1 MFTLN
6 FYFIFFLQ
14 NLETLALRNLEV
26 SSTSLVDV
34 CKTMSHVTSLNLVNA
49 LQDSRSDDVLMAI
62 STGMPQLEW
71 LDIAYANVSLSAIRY
86 LLPKEEPPL
95 GGCPELKVLGLFM
108 IECVNVEILKD
119 FIMGL
124 PKLEH
129 LAHVLMS
136 NVLAELTDEEAL
148 IGLKCMDR
156 VVLAE
161 CERGVQD
168 KLRYDILQRAPKFA
182 MTCDISRVELYLK
195 GHTDV
200 SLTELLMPFTKLDTI
215 KLNNLTNRHT
225 GLLTVLESKGHQLKA
240 LHLNEVIE
248 TISLHDII
256 RTCPSLCK
264 FTLKYACGVYTSMNQ
279 EKQVEKTSGI
289 PYLSNLKELTLAR
302 MDVRICSRVMLMAL
316 LVSPYLDKVTLT
328 TIQVMSNDHLM
339 NAYQACFPSV
349 VNNPLTSLRSF
360 HVKHCPNITA
370 APFVR
375 LLAMV
380 DTKLDE
386 LHIEDCNMDD
396 EDVLHEAIENYP
408 RPLNV
413 RVRPINKSH
422 FPGHMGTRLQGPCV
436 KHCHYCAYDRRLSK
450 GY

>member
-1 MFTLN
+1 MFALK

-14 NLETLALRNLEV
+14 NLETLALRSLDV

-34 CKTMSHVTSLNLVNA
+34 CKTMSHMTSLNLFNV
-49 LQDSRSDDVLMAI
+49 LMDSRSDDVLMAI
-62 STGMPQLEW
+62 STCMPQLEW
-71 LDIAYANVSLSAIRY
+71 LDIACANVSLSAIRY
-86 LLPKEEPPL
+86 LLPKEGPPL

-108 IECVNVEILKD
+108 IECINVDILKD

-136 NVLAELTDEEAL
+136 NMLAELTDEEAH
-148 IGLKCMDR
+148 IGLKSMDMFA
-156 VVLAE
+156 LAE
-161 CERGVQD
+161 CQHGIQD
-168 KLRYDILQRAPKFA
+168 KLRYDILQKAPKFA
-182 MTCDISRVELYLK
+182 MTCDISSVELYLK

-215 KLNNLTNRHT
+215 KLSDLTNRHT

-248 TISLHDII
+248 TISLRDII

-264 FTLKYACGVYTSMNQ
+264 FTLKYAWAYYYT
-279 EKQVEKTSGI
+279 EKKQLEEPSDM
-289 PYLSNLKELTLAR
+289 PYLSKLEELTLAR
-302 MDVRICSRVMLMAL
+302 MGEQICSSVMLMAL
-316 LVSPYLDKVTLT
+316 LVSPYLEKISLT
-328 TIQVMSNDHLM
+328 TIEVMSNDHLL
-339 NAYQACFPSV
+339 NAYQTCFPCV
-349 VNNPLTSLRSF
+349 DNNPLTTLRSF
-360 HVKHCPNITA
+360 HVKDCPKITA

-375 LLAMV
+375 LLAMD

-386 LHIEDCNMDD
+386 LHIEDCKMDD
-396 EDVLHEAIENYP
+396 EDVLHDAVENYP

-422 FPGHMGTRLQGPCV
+422 FPGHMGTTLQGPCV
-436 KHCHYCAYDRRLSK
+436 KHCHLCAYGRRLSK